1 MLPSVM
7 PVTSRHEKLKYDHFP
22 AGLYFHSSP
31 SILDFGKST
40 AMKLGNLQR
49 VAFLSSA
56 LLLLAACSDNL
67 DRRTYVLTTGT
78 TGGTFYPVGVALSTL
93 VTANETVDFSLTA
106 ISSAGSMENIKLLRD
121 NQAQFGMILG
131 IFGAWAWDGEGP
143 IRSPQPHLRSISAM
157 WPNVEHFILLTDMVE
172 EGTLSDLNL
181 LDGDRFVMGMRN
193 SGAEQTG
200 IFILDALGI
209 DYASKFNLA
218 YMGYGATA
226 SAIQDGNIVGM
237 NIPAGA
243 PVTAVTQAYAQ
254 LGARMTILDFSEA
267 EMTAIN
273 QRYPLWDFYELAPGT
288 YPYQDKVITTAS
300 SPNILVVREDVDEA
314 IVYNLTKLLWDN
326 LATLQEIH
334 SATKEMLLE
343 EALKGIAVPLHAGAL
358 RFYQEQSLSIPEHLL
373 SQ

>member
-1 MLPSVM
+1 M
-7 PVTSRHEKLKYDHFP
+7 
-22 AGLYFHSSP
+22 GL
-31 SILDFGKST
+31 
-40 AMKLGNLQR
+40 
-49 VAFLSSA
+49 
-56 LLLLAACSDNL
+56 
-67 DRRTYVLTTGT
+67 
-78 TGGTFYPVGVALSTL
+78 
-93 VTANETVDFSLTA
+93 
-106 ISSAGSMENIKLLRD
+106 
-121 NQAQFGMILG
+121 
-131 IFGAWAWDGEGP
+131 
-143 IRSPQPHLRSISAM
+143 
-157 WPNVEHFILLTDMVE
+157 
-172 EGTLSDLNL
+172 
-181 LDGDRFVMGMRN
+181 RN

>member
-1 MLPSVM
+1 
-7 PVTSRHEKLKYDHFP
+7 
-22 AGLYFHSSP
+22 
-31 SILDFGKST
+31 
-40 AMKLGNLQR
+40 
-49 VAFLSSA
+49 
-56 LLLLAACSDNL
+56 
-67 DRRTYVLTTGT
+67 
-78 TGGTFYPVGVALSTL
+78 
-93 VTANETVDFSLTA
+93 
-106 ISSAGSMENIKLLRD
+106 
-121 NQAQFGMILG
+121 
-131 IFGAWAWDGEGP
+131 
-143 IRSPQPHLRSISAM
+143 
-157 WPNVEHFILLTDMVE
+157 
-172 EGTLSDLNL
+172 
-181 LDGDRFVMGMRN
+181 
-193 SGAEQTG
+193 
-200 IFILDALGI
+200 
-209 DYASKFNLA
+209 
-218 YMGYGATA
+218 MGYGATA

-288 YPYQDKVITTAS
+288 YPYHDKVITTAS